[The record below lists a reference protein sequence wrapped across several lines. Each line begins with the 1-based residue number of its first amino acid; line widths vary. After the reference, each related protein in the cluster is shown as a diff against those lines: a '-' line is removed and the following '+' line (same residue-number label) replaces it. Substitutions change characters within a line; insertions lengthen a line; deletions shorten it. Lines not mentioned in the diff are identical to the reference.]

1 MSGDFKAFFRST
13 DPGINFEEEQPV
25 VEEVEVKLLEGEE
38 LDSLAEEIGIKR
50 NEGESD
56 VDFRE
61 RMALTALG
69 NDSAKA
75 LEAAFAKRREDW
87 HPDEETLKEAFDK
100 APEDKKEAFIKDY
113 IHREEPS
120 KENKQLARQH
130 SVMFPEV
137 CVLNNELREIMSWFL
152 GTVAPWD
159 RDPCWGCTYC
169 LLGKNPQEVPL
180 EECQVDWDT
189 PPDLD
194 DLD

>member
-1 MSGDFKAFFRST
+1 MSGDFKAFFRSL

-50 NEGESD
+50 NEGEND

-61 RMALTALG
+61 RMALTALEK
-69 NDSAKA
+69 DSAKA

-100 APEDKKEAFIKDY
+100 SPEDKQKAFIKDY

-120 KENKQLARQH
+120 QENKQLARQH
-130 SVMFPEV
+130 HVMFPEV
-137 CVLNNELREIMSWFL
+137 CVLNNELREVMAWFL

-159 RDPCWGCTYC
+159 RDPCLGCTYC
-169 LLGKNPQEVPL
+169 LLGKNPQEIPL
-180 EECQVDWDT
+180 EECQIDWDT
-189 PPDLD
+189 PPDLN
-194 DLD
+194 DLE

>member
-87 HPDEETLKEAFDK
+87 HPDEETLKEAFEK